1 MSIHETERI
10 VGEALIRVYYRKPC
24 TASQKANSW
33 FQNYGI
39 EAKYVR
45 IEKISETDLLE
56 ILSLSEGG
64 FAEITKKSRTSSKKT
79 LKAIMGLNKL
89 TFKEAL
95 AFVTE
100 HPECLITPIII
111 GKNKMLVGYNE
122 VEMRK
127 FIPRYLRD

>member
-1 MSIHETERI
+1 
-10 VGEALIRVYYRKPC
+10 
-24 TASQKANSW
+24 
-33 FQNYGI
+33 
-39 EAKYVR
+39 
-45 IEKISETDLLE
+45 
-56 ILSLSEGG
+56 
-64 FAEITKKSRTSSKKT
+64 
-79 LKAIMGLNKL
+79 MGLNKL

-95 AFVTE
+95 AFATE